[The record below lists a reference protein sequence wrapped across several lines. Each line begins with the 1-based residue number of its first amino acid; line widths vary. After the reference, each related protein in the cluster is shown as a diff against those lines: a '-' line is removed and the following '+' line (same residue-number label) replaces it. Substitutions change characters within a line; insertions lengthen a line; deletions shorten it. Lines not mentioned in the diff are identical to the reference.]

1 MDRSSAPFTQPLPQL
16 LQQVGRA
23 CRDQGLPASAEL
35 AFGRWIRRLLAS
47 TQPRHPLELGAADVA
62 GFLAQVVA
70 DHPRPGA
77 LPQARLALRFLYES
91 VLGTVP
97 PWLASALDAAP
108 APAAPAGLT
117 PAEVQLLLDAMPGP
131 AGLLCALLHATGISL
146 HQGLRLRVG
155 DVRVARCEL
164 VLRDTAR
171 KTERALA
178 LPARLMPALQ
188 AQLSFAEAVHRQD
201 VAAGKCPAGARR
213 QAAGAQ
219 AWLFPD
225 TPVSPDS
232 ADLAGMARPRSA
244 SASVRRHHLDA
255 AAVQTALTLAARRA
269 GVRKPCT
276 SQSLRDS
283 AVTLA
288 GFGLLV
294 PQGTSTVQPVVL
306 RASRSRCACAASSS
320 A

>member
-1 MDRSSAPFTQPLPQL
+1 MDRPVAPFTQPLPQL
-16 LQQVGRA
+16 LQQVARA
-23 CRDQGLPASAEL
+23 CREQGLPASAEL
-35 AFGRWIRRLLAS
+35 AWGRWIRRFAGS
-47 TQPRHPLELGAADVA
+47 THPHHPLELAAADVA
-62 GFLAQVVA
+62 GFLLQVAA

-97 PWLASALDAAP
+97 PWLFDALDAAP
-108 APAAPAGLT
+108 AQAAPAGLT
-117 PAEVQLLLDAMPGP
+117 QAEVQVLLDAMPDP
-131 AGLLCALLHATGISL
+131 ARLLCAMLHATGISL

-164 VLRDTAR
+164 VLRDTRR

-178 LPARLMPALQ
+178 MPARLTPALQ
-188 AQLSFAEAVHRQD
+188 AQLSLAEAVHRQD
-201 VAAGKCPAGARR
+201 VAAGKSPAGARR

-225 TPVSPDS
+225 APD
-232 ADLAGMARPRSA
+232 APDPAGAAVRRN
-244 SASVRRHHLDA
+244 ASVRRHHLDA

-269 GVRKPCT
+269 GVRQPCT
-276 SQSLRDS
+276 PQSLRDS

-288 GFGLLV
+288 GFGPSV

-306 RASRSRCACAASSS
+306 RASRSRCAWATSASG
-320 A
+320 